1 MSQPSSNTFSNQ
13 LCMSSKKLVFPKN
26 DEPFQDIVDSRDH
39 YKILSD
45 IINTLNERLD
55 PQTKKL
61 WEELCQRDIEK
72 PCYYKSGL
80 SLLSSD
86 LKKLSKEW
94 KRQNNPIDIYSNMP
108 DSFQS
113 SDHHEKCKPENGT
126 CNFHAVKLQSEVP
139 EKVANPQPISFDI
152 YSYDKIDFS
161 GNDCISRIQDICTKE
176 NLKKVSNQTIKKIL
190 NAFLQLD
197 LQNFPFR
204 IVKRM
209 LKIVNKNE
217 KLSRHLLSKLYC
229 LIHDTKFTKDD
240 SMKEIFFSNIES
252 PSSLPFGQVLPGSFS
267 NSTQKMKQILPV
279 RSLLDT
285 GSNCILLGFKTFVQ
299 WGFNE
304 KILKKVDNCCISG
317 STGRQNIILGSMKMA
332 LYLKTTN
339 GFMKTNR
346 VEILVTKPEFQLDF
360 MILGG
365 EIFNQTQLKIDYT
378 KTQPIATCNLADQNN
393 KIQNCNLELLC
404 NSKVNH
410 KEIFPEDEFCNITL
424 KDIGFYYLQ
433 IDNLSKNNLEFP
445 IVDLTGFNMCYLNDK
460 GWPIGP
466 AKQDIE
472 FSIPLLNPE
481 KSKFK
486 ENELSLRAINVYFCV
501 QDKYSYMPSKDSLT
515 GLEGEGK
522 PKKPEGTAKVKSS
535 GDVVQNTLLPEKGLP
550 HKSDDLSCQ
559 NFLNSCQKPQDE
571 FFGYQEQK
579 QVINELRGSF
589 LTNVD
594 PQSKD
599 NNLLIEQPKIES
611 SLETSLID
619 KISFDTDITNDNDN
633 CQLKVDHLS
642 SELKKRLGCAI
653 KPFNKIFA
661 KSKYDIG
668 DFNGFS
674 ARISTLPG
682 KTAVQKERRLNQYHN
697 DGVRET
703 MSKLIENGVFG
714 LSEEGHDEFCAN
726 LNVVAKPSGT
736 NSLRM
741 NSKADKHIQRIKNK
755 KENAPTA
762 FRMTFDL
769 RDANSVTKDVGRLQL
784 PSVDEARNFA
794 RDKLCSCLD
803 LCNQFWSIR
812 LEQSSKKVTN
822 FYYNNRIYWH
832 ERLPQGAI
840 GSPFTAQAAM
850 NYTFSDDILEQWKRE
865 YKIDSSKMPYTSF
878 RQFILIYL
886 DDILIG
892 SKRSGSD
899 SSFDQNELHLLCI
912 QAALFALEKAGW
924 KVGLAK
930 CSFLTQKFQF
940 LGQVFD
946 TTTNSTGLNEDRIK
960 AILEWRSPR
969 SIAETQ
975 SRLAVLS
982 YWAPKLPG
990 LRLVGLP
997 LIHMVNKGIFK
1008 WGLEEE
1014 KCFTNLKF
1022 LIALQIR
1029 NHIHNPDFRLVIT
1042 SDSSKVAIAACIFQ
1056 LNPETGLLEL
1066 LDTQTRILSPAERS
1080 YSAVQRENIA
1090 FFFGVQK
1097 FDSYLRNSATENC
1110 ILSDASGIQWLSRTK
1125 NYNSRS
1131 YEQMLYLS
1139 SIPNLEVLYCSGK
1152 ALLLVDLLSRQYQ
1165 DVFLNNKN
1173 PLSEIQSFFI
1183 PPISRAKLDSL
1194 SRMTNEEMVD
1204 FIMSTPEPEL
1214 VDVFDK
1220 REMYHQNV
1228 HSTHVTKWNINL
1240 ANETQLVAALK
1251 LGFGSPNTLNLPVFS
1266 DILKSHK
1273 NLSKS
1278 AQDFIVRNHNLQK
1291 LKKKI
1296 ESLDLNPEIFD
1307 DLLTKYRNPSLKFA
1321 KDIDFETNEKVAHP
1335 TQLETI
1341 KDPCDCITCNELSKT
1356 VYLPDKLSKIFK
1368 ANDIFNTFLQSAA
1381 NILPHVKDSK
1391 IASLMQQKNDAT
1403 CKDAKIKYSILLMQ
1417 EILKLLNDQ
1426 HFDITQE
1433 NGSQT
1438 EITVIPFSLDLQ
1450 NFSYKTVDNKLHICT
1465 RKPFVLSPLEI
1476 KMITTQL
1483 LIFYKEN
1490 FEIEDLSNILYF
1502 PTVDHSFPHL
1512 NFQTGNIFNTEDKII
1527 NFQSDDIIFTIS
1539 FDCSNV
1545 IFVNVSQDSLGQSFQ
1560 ENEMESFL
1568 TSQSNLT
1575 KLVSNCLERNLH
1587 LKIFESDQKPQDEKE
1602 EQISC
1607 LANFAQ
1613 IDPIQFFDKK
1623 KQKSV
1628 CHFTSHRHIL
1638 NQILLGNMLAKSQG
1652 IFSKSMMMSAQKE
1665 DFDDIIRK
1673 LKELPANSSF
1683 DDFVLKS
1690 GILYKKKI
1698 LLGKEHLR
1706 LCLPKNIAQ
1715 EIVFRLHNVK
1725 NYHFSTDKMLR
1736 LFAMNFYCQNM
1747 SQIVKSMTNNCLVCT
1762 LYKGTHKKNISGDAR
1777 SFHQSLPGQNLG
1789 ADIAYMPI
1797 SKNGFK
1803 YLLLVVDL
1811 ISGFLVAYPLKKL
1824 DDVSTAE
1831 KLKQYLSHFPAP
1843 STILADGGFEFS
1855 GAFQKTA
1862 VEHGIQIRTP
1872 ITKRPQLYGSA
1883 EKSVKDFKNLV
1894 TKLTSNKGRENWD
1907 SYIPLCLQIYNSQ
1920 TPYNIGVPK
1929 SSIFLGPLFYSK
1941 FFILFSEPSTL
1952 EDMIHMQGS
1961 ALRKISDTRKE
1972 RLKKL
1977 SEKIGNCKKNFK
1989 PGQLCTDDISSN
2001 EKQTIDGS
2009 RALVPTSKNIYKI
2022 LKILENNISA
2032 KIRDLTNGKIY
2043 VRSLAHL
2050 RKINIQDIPFLN
2062 LNEHLMF
2069 SEFPTARVNV
2079 LNLNSNEQNVTE
2091 EIDDAAEARFTR
2103 SGKTFFTQVKEIK
2116 VHPPL
2121 NNTEKI
2127 KQVSIL
2133 KNRKFSQY
2141 SAQVFLDNLDPSGFL
2156 AVKRALTLKKYL
2168 QYHLTNLETQ
2178 ILSGKLGSAIKKCNI
2193 QNTTKIRTPKKVSF
2207 QIKES
2212 DSTLE
2217 NFNSLTTNF
2226 MFLSFKPIDISTT
2239 EFDILLKKSNA
2250 H

>member
-1 MSQPSSNTFSNQ
+1 
-13 LCMSSKKLVFPKN
+13 MSSKKLVFPKN
-26 DEPFQDIVDSRDH
+26 EEPFQEIIDPRDH
-39 YKILSD
+39 FEILTD

-61 WEELCQRDIEK
+61 WDEICQRDIEK

-80 SLLSSD
+80 ALLSSD

-94 KRQNNPIDIYSNMP
+94 KKEHDPVNIFSNMP

-113 SDHHEKCKPENGT
+113 STHHEKCQPKNDT
-126 CNFHAVKLQSEVP
+126 CNFHAAKLKSDLSP
-139 EKVANPQPISFDI
+139 EITNPPPIPKSFDN
-152 YSYDKIDFS
+152 SLYDNIDFS
-161 GNDCISRIQDICTKE
+161 VKDCISKIQEICTKE
-176 NLKKVSNQTIKKIL
+176 NIRKLSNQTIKKIL
-190 NAFLQLD
+190 QAFLQLD

-209 LKIVNKNE
+209 LKIINKNE
-217 KLSRHLLSKLYC
+217 NLSRHLLSKLYC
-229 LIHDTKFTKDD
+229 LIHNTNFTKDD
-240 SMKEIFFSNIES
+240 QVKEIFFSDIES
-252 PSSLPFGQVLPGSFS
+252 QSSLPFGQILPGTFS
-267 NSTQKMKQILPV
+267 KSAQKMKQILPV

-285 GSNCILLGFKTFVQ
+285 GSNCILLGFKTFIQ
-299 WGFNE
+299 WGFDE
-304 KILKKVDNCCISG
+304 KILNKVNNCFISG
-317 STGRQNIILGSMKMA
+317 STGRQDIILGSIKMP

-339 GFMKTNR
+339 GFMRTNR
-346 VEILVTKPEFQLDF
+346 LEILVTKPEFQLDF

-365 EIFNQTQLKIDYT
+365 EIFNQIQLKIDYT
-378 KTQPIATCNLADQNN
+378 QTELKATCNLAGQDH
-393 KIQNCNLELLC
+393 KIQPCNLELLYNC
-404 NSKVNH
+404 KVNH
-410 KEIFPEDEFCNITL
+410 KEIYPEDEFCNITL
-424 KDIGFYYLQ
+424 KDTGFHYLQ
-433 IDNLSKNNLEFP
+433 IDNLSKNPLEFP
-445 IVDLTGFNMCYLNDK
+445 IVDLTSFSICYLNDK

-466 AKQDIE
+466 TKQDIE

-481 KSKFK
+481 RSNFK
-486 ENELSLRAINVYFCV
+486 ENELNLRAVNVYFCV
-501 QDKYSYMPSKDSLT
+501 QDKNSYVPCKDSLT
-515 GLEGEGK
+515 HLEGEGK
-522 PKKPEGTAKVKSS
+522 PNKPEGKAKAKSC
-535 GDVVQNTLLPEKGLP
+535 DVVQSTPLLETNLP
-550 HKSDDLSCQ
+550 HISYDLPGQ
-559 NFLNSCQKPQDE
+559 NSLNSCQASQDE
-571 FFGYQEQK
+571 LFNYQKQEQ
-579 QVINELRGSF
+579 VIGEFGRSF
-589 LTNVD
+589 LTNKE
-594 PQSKD
+594 PQST
-599 NNLLIEQPKIES
+599 NPNLLTQQPKIES

-619 KISFDTDITNDNDN
+619 KISFDTDTTNEIDN
-633 CQLKVDHLS
+633 CQLKVDHLNS
-642 SELKKRLGCAI
+642 DLKKQLGCAV
-653 KPFNKIFA
+653 KHFSKIFA

-674 ARISTLPG
+674 ARISTIPG

-726 LNVVAKPSGT
+726 LNVVAKPSGS

-741 NSKADKHIQRIKNK
+741 NSKADKHIQRMENK
-755 KENAPTA
+755 EDNSPTA

-784 PSVDEARNFA
+784 PTVDEARNFA

-850 NYTFSDDILEQWKRE
+850 NYTFSDNIFEQWKRE
-865 YKIDSSKMPYTSF
+865 YKIDSSKMPYDSY

-892 SKRSGSD
+892 SKKSGRD

-912 QAALFALEKAGW
+912 QAAFFALEKAGW

-946 TTTNSTGLNEDRIK
+946 TTTNSTGLNEDRVK

-1097 FDSYLRNSATENC
+1097 FDSYLRNSATDNC

-1131 YEQMLYLS
+1131 YEQMLYLC
-1139 SIPNLEVLYCSGK
+1139 SIPNLEVLFCSGK

-1165 DVFLNNKN
+1165 DVFLNNRN

-1183 PPISRAKLDSL
+1183 PPISRAKIDSL
-1194 SRMTNEEMVD
+1194 ARMTNEEMVD

-1214 VDVFDK
+1214 VDVYDK
-1220 REMYHQNV
+1220 RKMYHQNV

-1321 KDIDFETNEKVAHP
+1321 KDIDFEKNEKMAHP
-1335 TQLETI
+1335 TQLETNVNS
-1341 KDPCDCITCNELSKT
+1341 CDCITCKELSKN
-1356 VYLPDKLSKIFK
+1356 VSIPDKLSKIFK
-1368 ANDIFNTFLQSAA
+1368 TNDIFNTFLQSTA

-1391 IASLMQQKNDAT
+1391 IASLMQQKNETT
-1403 CKDAKIKYSILLMQ
+1403 CKNAKIMYNILLIQ

-1426 HFDITQE
+1426 NFDITQE
-1433 NGSQT
+1433 NGSHLD
-1438 EITVIPFSLDLQ
+1438 IKVIPFSIDLES
-1450 NFSYKTVDNKLHICT
+1450 FSYKTVENKLHICT
-1465 RKPFVLSPLEI
+1465 NKPFVLSPLEI
-1476 KMITTQL
+1476 KMIATQL
-1483 LIFYKEN
+1483 LIFYKGN
-1490 FEIEDLSNILYF
+1490 FQIEDQLNILYF
-1502 PTVDHSFPHL
+1502 PTIDHSFPYL
-1512 NFQTGNIFNTEDKII
+1512 NFQTGNLFNTEDKTV
-1527 NFQSDDIIFTIS
+1527 NFQPGDIILTIT
-1539 FDCSNV
+1539 FDTPNV
-1545 IFVNVSQDSLGQSFQ
+1545 IFVNVSRDSLGQSFQ

-1587 LKIFESDQKPQDEKE
+1587 QKIFESNEKPQNEKE
-1602 EQISC
+1602 EHISC

-1613 IDPIQFFDKK
+1613 IDPNQFFDKK
-1623 KQKSV
+1623 KKKPM
-1628 CHFTSHRHIL
+1628 CHFTSHRQIL

-1652 IFSKSMMMSAQKE
+1652 IFSRSMMMSAQQD
-1665 DFDDIIRK
+1665 DFDDIIK
-1673 LKELPANSSF
+1673 NLKELPTHSSL

-1690 GILYKKKI
+1690 GILYKQKV

-1715 EIVFRLHNVK
+1715 EIIFRLHNVK
-1725 NYHFSTDKMLR
+1725 NFHFSADKMER
-1736 LFAMNFYCQNM
+1736 LFAMNFYCHDM
-1747 SQIVKSMTNNCLVCT
+1747 SKIIKSMTNNCLICT
-1762 LYKGTHKKNISGDAR
+1762 LYKGTHKKNISGDTR
-1777 SFHQSLPGQNLG
+1777 SFHQSLPGQHLG
-1789 ADIAYMPI
+1789 ADIAYMPN
-1797 SKNGFK
+1797 SKKGFK
-1803 YLLLVVDL
+1803 YLLLIVDL
-1811 ISGFLVAYPLKKL
+1811 ISGFLIAYPLKKL
-1824 DDVSTAE
+1824 DDVATAE
-1831 KLKQYLSHFPAP
+1831 KLRQYLTHYPAP
-1843 STILADGGFEFS
+1843 STILADGAFEFS
-1855 GAFQKTA
+1855 GTFQKTA
-1862 VEHGIQIRTP
+1862 SDHGIQIRTP

-1894 TKLTSNKGRENWD
+1894 TKLTSSKGRENWD

-1920 TPYNIGVPK
+1920 TPYNIGIPK

-1941 FFILFSEPSTL
+1941 FFLLFSEPSTL
-1952 EDMIHMQGS
+1952 EDMIQMQGS
-1961 ALRKISDTRKE
+1961 ALNKLSKIRIK
-1972 RLKKL
+1972 RLAKL

-1989 PGQLCTDDISSN
+1989 TGQLCTDEISSS

-2009 RALVPTSKNIYKI
+2009 RALVATSKNIYKI
-2022 LKILENNISA
+2022 LEILENKLSA

-2050 RKINIQDIPFLN
+2050 RKIDIQDIPHLN
-2062 LNEHLMF
+2062 LNESLMF
-2069 SEFPTARVNV
+2069 KEFPNARVNV
-2079 LNLNSNEQNVTE
+2079 LNLGSNEQHVTE
-2091 EIDDAAEARFTR
+2091 ETDETANTRVTR
-2103 SGKTFFTQVKEIK
+2103 SGRSFFTQMKDIK
-2116 VHPPL
+2116 YNPPL
-2121 NNTEKI
+2121 RNEEKI
-2127 KQVSIL
+2127 KQGSIL
-2133 KNRKFSQY
+2133 KKQKISQY
-2141 SAQVFLDNLDPSGFL
+2141 SAQVFLDNLDPAGFL
-2156 AVKRALTLKKYL
+2156 AVKKALSLKRHLNL
-2168 QYHLTNLETQ
+2168 QLSNLENQ
-2178 ILSGKLGSAIKKCNI
+2178 ILSGKLGSAIKKYNV
-2193 QNTTKIRTPKKVSF
+2193 QNTTKIRTPKKVKF
-2207 QIKES
+2207 RLQES
-2212 DSTLE
+2212 NSTLENE
-2217 NFNSLTTNF
+2217 NFNSLSTNF
-2226 MFLSFKPIDISTT
+2226 MFLSITPADVSIT
-2239 EFDILLKKSNA
+2239 EFDILLRKSNV